1 MAGFAWSWG
10 PLGWLVP
17 SEIFPLEVRPAGQ
30 AVNMSFNMIFTNFIA
45 EIFTAMLCSFKFG
58 LFLFFA
64 FFVAIM
70 TLFIYF
76 FLPET
81 KGIPIDDM
89 GAIWSK
95 HWYWKKY
102 VTIEKNDDTKKS
114 TENNSQSQV
123 DVVEKQ
129 V

>member
-1 MAGFAWSWG
+1 
-10 PLGWLVP
+10 
-17 SEIFPLEVRPAGQ
+17 
-30 AVNMSFNMIFTNFIA
+30 
-45 EIFTAMLCSFKFG
+45 
-58 LFLFFA
+58 
-64 FFVAIM
+64 M